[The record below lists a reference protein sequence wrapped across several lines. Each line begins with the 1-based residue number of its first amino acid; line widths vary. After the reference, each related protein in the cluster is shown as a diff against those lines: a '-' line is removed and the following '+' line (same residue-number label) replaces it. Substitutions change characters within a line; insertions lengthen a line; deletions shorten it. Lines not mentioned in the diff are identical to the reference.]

1 MPARKNGFSI
11 VKSNSREDS
20 PLYVKISVRN
30 EKGHSTSK
38 LIGAIGRKSSFSSD
52 EEI

>member
-30 EKGHSTSK
+30 EKGHPRLSQM
-38 LIGAIGRKSSFSSD
+38 SSRIFC
-52 EEI
+52 I